1 MKYRL
6 NVRRARILL
15 PSQLKWGQK
24 RRFVCGC
31 FFETLMHK
39 NTELLLMCCTYIN
52 SSEDSF
58 QEMPGLKG
66 RSHRMPPGL
75 DPGAPAGDGARGGLP
90 RPPVRPQPAGAGP
103 QSQGTR
109 CKCEIGE
116 EMGSGV
122 FATPSNPIRFD
133 VCRAES
139 SGVFGWAMPWDNSGM
154 FFEKYY
160 FYCALFSIVY
170 YYPRSQFVLGEFQ
183 ADLLAIESVL
193 WHLVSQGTTH

>member
-31 FFETLMHK
+31 IFETLMHK

-122 FATPSNPIRFD
+122 LQPHPIQYDLMCAVLRAREFLAGQ
-133 VCRAES
+133 CRGIILEC
-139 SGVFGWAMPWDNSGM
+139 F
-154 FFEKYY
+154 
-160 FYCALFSIVY
+160 LRSII
-170 YYPRSQFVLGEFQ
+170 F
-183 ADLLAIESVL
+183 I
-193 WHLVSQGTTH
+193 